1 MRHAYEEIN
10 LFFDKFI
17 DPILLLE
24 EYTFIDC
31 NQAALRLMK
40 CTDKRQL
47 AGVPLFAVSPERQP
61 DGSLSREKAKR
72 KIEIA
77 KKNGSSRFE
86 WVHLDV
92 RGQEIYVHVSLTA
105 IPDQKRPIMLT
116 VWRDASERR
125 RTEQIIERA
134 EEKYRDIFE
143 NAIEGM
149 FHGSTTGDLINANTA
164 LARMYGYDSPQNM
177 IASIVDPGRQVYVH
191 QSDRLDFI
199 HLIRTHGLVENFEVQ
214 HRRRDGRKIWVAVS
228 ASAVHSAEGEELY
241 YKGTV
246 WDITDR
252 KQKEEQLH
260 AAHEQVL
267 SIIESLPDATFAVN
281 NEKKVI
287 AWNKAMEQMTGVKKR
302 SILGKGDFSYSVP
315 FYGKPRPML
324 IDLVFDNNS
333 DFKDEF
339 KFVCREGNKLFAEA
353 YVPDIY
359 NGKGAYLFG
368 TASPL
373 VDASGHVTG
382 AIESI
387 RPITEIKR
395 IEKELQESE
404 ERYRVAIENSP
415 DGIAM
420 VKDGRYLY
428 VNTRLLKIFGFEN
441 AGEVQNRP
449 LGILV
454 APNNLPGLVDLCD
467 ISNQKRGTV
476 HHSTFTGI
484 RKDGRTVFIEASIT
498 GTTYLGEPVSLA
510 YFQDITLQRA
520 AEKAAVEA
528 ENRYRGL
535 FQNLPDGFI
544 LVDGKKHIVEA
555 NAALQAMVGYRRD
568 ELLKLSLTDL
578 TPDKWRSVDD
588 LTWRQVSTKG
598 FSDLYEKEY
607 IRKDGTV
614 FPVEV
619 RAHLL
624 RDENG
629 NPAGMWGII
638 RDITRRKQWEETLR
652 ETEERYRKVVHL
664 SPIGI
669 FIHVAG
675 RVEFTNPAFA
685 LMIGAKNTERLI
697 GTSVRSFVP
706 KNYQDL
712 VVKRMGGAAAEGSE
726 PPLLE
731 QKWVRLDGTAINV
744 EARAFPFNFEG
755 RDGIMVVAEDIT
767 QRKRA
772 EQALKN
778 REKELENKSVN
789 LAETNTALRVLL
801 RQREEDKKTLE
812 STIVANIKELV
823 FPHIEKLR
831 SGTLTEKQIMYVSM
845 VESNLNDVISPFLQ
859 KINTLFERLTP
870 MEVQVANMI
879 RGGKTSKEIA
889 EVLNISK
896 GTVDGYRN
904 SIRDKLGLRNRRVN
918 LQTYLL
924 SI

>member
-1 MRHAYEEIN
+1 MQHGYEEIG
-10 LFFDKFI
+10 LLFDKFI

-40 CTDKRQL
+40 CTDKKQL
-47 AGVPLFAVSPERQP
+47 AGVRLLDVSPERQP
-61 DGSLSREKAKR
+61 DGRLSREQATR
-72 KIEIA
+72 NIETA
-77 KKNGSSRFE
+77 RREGSNRFE
-86 WVHLDV
+86 WVHVDFQ
-92 RGQEIYVHVSLTA
+92 GHEICVDVSLA
-105 IPDQKRPIMLT
+105 AMPDERRPIMLT
-116 VWRDASERR
+116 VWRDASECRR
-125 RTEQIIERA
+125 AKELVERS
-134 EEKYRDIFE
+134 EEKYLDIFE
-143 NAIEGM
+143 NAIDGM
-149 FHGSTTGDLINANTA
+149 FHSSTTGDLINVNRA
-164 LARMYGYDSPQNM
+164 LAQMYGYDSPGNM
-177 IASIVDPGRQVYVH
+177 IASIVDPGHQVYVR
-191 QSDRLDFI
+191 QRDRLD
-199 HLIRTHGLVENFEVQ
+199 LLRLVRTQGAAENFEAQ
-214 HRRRDGRKIWVAVS
+214 HRRRDGRNIWVSVNARAVR
-228 ASAVHSAEGEELY
+228 SAEGETLY

-246 WDITDR
+246 RNITER

-287 AWNKAMEQMTGVKKR
+287 AWNKAMEQMTGVEKR

-315 FYGKPRPML
+315 FYGRPRPML
-324 IDLVFDNNS
+324 IDLVFGDNS

-339 KFVCREGNKLFAEA
+339 KFVCREGDKLLAEA
-353 YVPDIY
+353 YVPDVY
-359 NGKGAYLFG
+359 NGKGAYLLG

-373 VDASGHVTG
+373 VDASGRVTG

-415 DGIAM
+415 DAIAM

-428 VNTRLLKIFGFEN
+428 VNAKFMKIFGFEN
-441 AGEVQNRP
+441 AGEVRNQP
-449 LGILV
+449 LGTLV
-454 APNNLPGLVDLCD
+454 DPNDLPALADLCD
-467 ISNQKRGTV
+467 TSKPTRDAARQYTFRGV
-476 HHSTFTGI
+476 
-484 RKDGRTVFIEASIT
+484 RKDGRTVFVEASIAA
-498 GTTYLGEPVSLA
+498 TTYLGEPVSLA
-510 YFQDITLQRA
+510 YFQDVTPQRT
-520 AEKAAVEA
+520 AEKALVEA

-535 FQNLPDGFI
+535 FQNLPDGFV
-544 LVDGKKHIVEA
+544 LVDGKRRIIEA

-568 ELLKLSLTDL
+568 ELLNLSLMDL
-578 TPDKWRSVDD
+578 TPDKWRSLDD
-588 LTWRQVSTKG
+588 FTWRQVSTKG
-598 FSDLYEKEY
+598 FSDIYEKEY

-624 RDENG
+624 TDENG

-638 RDITRRKQWEETLR
+638 RDITRRKLWEERLR

-669 FIHVAG
+669 FIHVGG
-675 RVEFTNPAFA
+675 RVQFTNPAFA
-685 LMIGAKNTERLI
+685 LMIGAKSTEELL
-697 GTSVRSFVP
+697 GTSARSFVH

-712 VVKRMGGAAAEGSE
+712 VVKRVDNATAEGSE

-731 QKWVRLDGTAINV
+731 QKWVRLDGTVINV
-744 EARAFPFNFEG
+744 EARAFPFNYEG

-801 RQREEDKKTLE
+801 RQREEDKKSLE
-812 STIVANIKELV
+812 SAIAANIKELV
-823 FPHIEKLR
+823 FPYIEKLR
-831 SGTLTEKQIMYVSM
+831 SGILTEKQMMYVNM
-845 VESNLNDVISPFLQ
+845 IESNLNDVISPFLQ
-859 KINTLFERLTP
+859 KINTVFERLTP

-904 SIRDKLGLRNRRVN
+904 SIRDKLGLRNRSVN

>member
-1 MRHAYEEIN
+1 MQHGYEEIG

-47 AGVPLFAVSPERQP
+47 AGVPLLDVSPERQP
-61 DGSLSREKAKR
+61 DGRLSREKAKR
-72 KIEIA
+72 NIEIA
-77 KKNGSSRFE
+77 RRDGSNRFE
-86 WVHLDV
+86 WVHVDLQ
-92 RGQEIYVHVSLTA
+92 GQEICVHVSLAA
-105 IPDQKRPIMLT
+105 IPNQKRPIMLT

-125 RTEQIIERA
+125 RAEELIERA
-134 EEKYRDIFE
+134 EEEYRNIFE
-143 NAIEGM
+143 NATEGM
-149 FHGSTTGDLINANTA
+149 FHSSTTGDLINANRA
-164 LARMYGYDSPQNM
+164 LAQMYGYDSPQNM
-177 IASIVDPGRQVYVH
+177 IANIVDPGHQVYVR
-191 QSDRLDFI
+191 QRDRLDFI
-199 HLIRTHGLVENFEVQ
+199 HLIRTQGVVENFEAQ
-214 HRRRDGRKIWVAVS
+214 HRRRDGRKIWVAVN
-228 ASAVHSAEGEELY
+228 ARALRTTGGEILY

-246 WDITDR
+246 QDITDR

-260 AAHEQVL
+260 AAHEQLL

-287 AWNKAMEQMTGVKKR
+287 AWNKAMEQMTGVEKR
-302 SILGKGDFSYSVP
+302 SVLGKGDFSVP
-315 FYGKPRPML
+315 LYGKPRPML
-324 IDLVFDNNS
+324 IDLVLDDNS
-333 DFKDEF
+333 DFKDEY
-339 KFVCREGNKLFAEA
+339 KFVCREGDKLFGEA
-353 YVPDIY
+353 YVPGVY

-420 VKDGRYLY
+420 VKEGRYFY
-428 VNTRLLKIFGFEN
+428 VNTRFLTIFGFEN
-441 AGEVQNRP
+441 PGEVQNQP
-449 LGILV
+449 LGALV
-454 APNNLPGLVDLCD
+454 NPNDLPALIDLCD
-467 ISNQKRGTV
+467 TSNQKRGKARQY
-476 HHSTFTGI
+476 TFRGV

-520 AEKAAVEA
+520 AEKALVEA

-535 FQNLPDGFI
+535 FQNLPDGFV
-544 LVDGKKHIVEA
+544 LADGKKRIIEA
-555 NAALQAMVGYRRD
+555 NAALQAMLGYRRD
-568 ELLKLSLTDL
+568 ELLKLSISDL

-607 IRKDGTV
+607 IRKDGTI
-614 FPVEV
+614 FPVEA

-624 RDENG
+624 KDENG

-669 FIHVAG
+669 FIHVGG
-675 RVEFTNPAFA
+675 RVQFTNPAFA
-685 LMIGAKNTERLI
+685 LMIGAESSEQLI

-712 VVKRMGGAAAEGSE
+712 VVKRIDGAAAEGNE

-731 QKWVRLDGTAINV
+731 QKWVRVDGTVINV
-744 EARAFPFNFEG
+744 EARAFPFNYEG
-755 RDGIMVVAEDIT
+755 RSGIMVVAEDIT

-801 RQREEDKKTLE
+801 RQREEDKKILE
-812 STIVANIKELV
+812 STIVANIKELA
-823 FPHIEKLR
+823 FPYIEKLR

-845 VESNLNDVISPFLQ
+845 IESNLNDVISPFLQ
-859 KINTLFERLTP
+859 KIHTVFERLTP

-879 RGGKTSKEIA
+879 RSGKTSKEIA

-904 SIRDKLGLRNRRVN
+904 SIRDKLGLLNRRVN

>member
-1 MRHAYEEIN
+1 
-10 LFFDKFI
+10 
-17 DPILLLE
+17 
-24 EYTFIDC
+24 
-31 NQAALRLMK
+31 
-40 CTDKRQL
+40 
-47 AGVPLFAVSPERQP
+47 
-61 DGSLSREKAKR
+61 
-72 KIEIA
+72 
-77 KKNGSSRFE
+77 
-86 WVHLDV
+86 
-92 RGQEIYVHVSLTA
+92 
-105 IPDQKRPIMLT
+105 
-116 VWRDASERR
+116 
-125 RTEQIIERA
+125 
-134 EEKYRDIFE
+134 
-143 NAIEGM
+143 
-149 FHGSTTGDLINANTA
+149 
-164 LARMYGYDSPQNM
+164 
-177 IASIVDPGRQVYVH
+177 
-191 QSDRLDFI
+191 
-199 HLIRTHGLVENFEVQ
+199 
-214 HRRRDGRKIWVAVS
+214 VAVN
-228 ASAVHSAEGEELY
+228 ASAVHTVEGEILY

-246 WDITDR
+246 RDVTER
-252 KQKEEQLH
+252 KQQEEQLH

-267 SIIESLPDATFAVN
+267 SIIESLPDATFAVD

-287 AWNKAMEQMTGVKKR
+287 AWNKAMEQMTGVEKR
-302 SILGKGDFSYSVP
+302 FVLGKGDVCYSAHL
-315 FYGKPRPML
+315 YGKPRPML
-324 IDLVFDNNS
+324 IDLVFEDINNS
-333 DFKDEF
+333 RDEF
-339 KFVCREGNKLFAEA
+339 KFVCREGDKLFGEA
-353 YVPDIY
+353 YVPGVY
-359 NGKGAYLFG
+359 GGKGAYLFG

-373 VDASGHVTG
+373 VDASGHMTG

-428 VNTRLLKIFGFEN
+428 VNTRFLKIFGFEN

-449 LGILV
+449 LGALV
-454 APNNLPGLVDLCD
+454 DPNDLPALVDLCD
-467 ISNQKRGTV
+467 SSYGKNGTARQYTFRGV
-476 HHSTFTGI
+476 
-484 RKDGRTVFIEASIT
+484 RKDGQTVFIEASIT

-520 AEKAAVEA
+520 VEKALVEA

-535 FQNLPDGFI
+535 FQNLPDGFV
-544 LVDGKKHIVEA
+544 LVDEKKRIIEA

-568 ELLKLSLTDL
+568 ELLGLSITDL
-578 TPDKWRSVDD
+578 TPQKWHSVDD
-588 LTWRQVSTKG
+588 LIWRQVSTKG
-598 FSDLYEKEY
+598 FSDVYEKEY
-607 IRKDGTV
+607 IRKDGRV
-614 FPVEV
+614 LPVEA

-624 RDENG
+624 KDGNG

-669 FIHVAG
+669 FIHVGG
-675 RVEFTNPAFA
+675 RVQFTNPAFA
-685 LMIGAKNTERLI
+685 LMIGAEGSEQLI
-697 GTSVRSFVP
+697 GTPVRSFVP
-706 KNYQDL
+706 RNYQDL
-712 VVKRMGGAAAEGSE
+712 VVKRMEGATAEGSE

-731 QKWVRLDGTAINV
+731 QKWVRVDGTVINV
-744 EARAFPFNFEG
+744 EARAFPFNYEG
-755 RDGIMVVAEDIT
+755 RGGIMVVAEDIT

-772 EQALKN
+772 EQALRN

-801 RQREEDKKTLE
+801 RQREEDKKVLE

-823 FPHIEKLR
+823 FPYVEKLR

-845 VESNLNDVISPFLQ
+845 IESNLNDVISPFLQ
-859 KINTLFERLTP
+859 KINTVFERLTP

-904 SIRDKLGLRNRRVN
+904 SIRDKLGLLNRRVN